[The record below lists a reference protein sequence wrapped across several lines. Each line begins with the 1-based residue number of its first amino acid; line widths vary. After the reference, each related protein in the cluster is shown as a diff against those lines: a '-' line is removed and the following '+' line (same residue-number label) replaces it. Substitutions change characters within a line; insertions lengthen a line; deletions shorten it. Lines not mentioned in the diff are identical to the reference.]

1 MTKIQKFADDT
12 TLYLRDK
19 EDLDIAMTIFQ
30 RFSNISGLKM
40 NKRKAETMWLGR
52 DKNNAHHQ
60 YHNLRWVKQIKIL
73 GIYCNSS
80 VQTQNVDV
88 NWESKTDNMKRTLKL
103 WSRRNLSIYGKI
115 LIAKKKIT
123 S

>member
-1 MTKIQKFADDT
+1 MTKIQQFADDT

-30 RFSNISGLKM
+30 RFSNISGLKV

-60 YHNLRWVKQIKIL
+60 
-73 GIYCNSS
+73 
-80 VQTQNVDV
+80 
-88 NWESKTDNMKRTLKL
+88 
-103 WSRRNLSIYGKI
+103 
-115 LIAKKKIT
+115 
-123 S
+123 